1 MSMRLAKD
9 LSPTY
14 PACLIVDADE
24 ERAQRLARLLTLT
37 DYRPLVVSTLS
48 QALERSL
55 REPFQPHALLL
66 GQADLRR
73 HPLFSSLVRR
83 VEQQTGKEIPRLL
96 IQTPVPEVVPVGID
110 SSIHSPTHVL
120 SQRCLQIL
128 STLGE
133 LVPPHRTT
141 VAMTAPSLV
150 LDILPALE
158 LFPRVAHHRHVGN
171 RHLLQMLTTAR
182 ILIGEEQWEN
192 VLRDAGLAQYQ
203 RVSEWPAQD
212 DDSAIPL
219 EYLSLLHQAV
229 AFSRSEHAVDQLR
242 QWGSL
247 ATEVALQQHRPSLLT
262 LQALKLLP
270 QERVICVLLESFT
283 RRINELRGE
292 ALHVWRQR
300 PDGAYWL
307 VHYSN
312 LYVYGRIARFHRP
325 ACQIWIASLERIL
338 HLSGLGR
345 SWEANERECSC
356 LTLTGHC
363 VFEIKLKHAYN

>member
-66 GQADLRR
+66 GQAGLRR

-96 IQTPVPEVVPVGID
+96 VQTPVPEAVPVGID

-158 LFPRVAHHRHVGN
+158 LLPRVAHHRHVGN

-192 VLRDAGLAQYQ
+192 VLRDAGLAQ
-203 RVSEWPAQD
+203 
-212 DDSAIPL
+212 
-219 EYLSLLHQAV
+219 
-229 AFSRSEHAVDQLR
+229 
-242 QWGSL
+242 
-247 ATEVALQQHRPSLLT
+247 
-262 LQALKLLP
+262 
-270 QERVICVLLESFT
+270 
-283 RRINELRGE
+283 
-292 ALHVWRQR
+292 
-300 PDGAYWL
+300 
-307 VHYSN
+307 
-312 LYVYGRIARFHRP
+312 
-325 ACQIWIASLERIL
+325 
-338 HLSGLGR
+338 
-345 SWEANERECSC
+345 
-356 LTLTGHC
+356 
-363 VFEIKLKHAYN
+363 